1 MNTKLKDKLY
11 NITFTINDLNHK
23 PIPKLYYE
31 IKNGSDLV
39 KKNKTNDKGEIHL
52 KYVGG
57 NTLTIFVKKGLCCTN
72 LASKAYSAI

>member
-52 KYVGG
+52 K
-57 NTLTIFVKKGLCCTN
+57 
-72 LASKAYSAI
+72 